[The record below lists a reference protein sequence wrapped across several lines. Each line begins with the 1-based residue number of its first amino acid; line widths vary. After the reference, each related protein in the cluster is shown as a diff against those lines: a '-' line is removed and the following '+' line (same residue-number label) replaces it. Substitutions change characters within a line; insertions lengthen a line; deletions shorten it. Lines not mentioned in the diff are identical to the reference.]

1 VTPTS
6 NEVGEFGTEERGGVR
21 PNGETEWEKKG
32 SSERK
37 RGEELGPTEK
47 PNGRRRR

>member
-1 VTPTS
+1 L
-6 NEVGEFGTEERGGVR
+6 VGHSWVPALDERGLLPLVTK
-21 PNGETEWEKKG
+21 EG